1 MSTTAA
7 SGMKH
12 LTLRRATETA
22 LTNEQ
27 ITRQRVDRLEG
38 HVKALAIAG
47 NTTFGRV
54 NVLENTL
61 IYRGFWGRLR
71 WLLLGR

>member
-12 LTLRRATETA
+12 LTLRRTAEAA

-27 ITRQRVDRLEG
+27 ITRDRTAALERRTA
-38 HVKALAIAG
+38 ALAAQAAAHG
-47 NTTFGRV
+47 SLLN
-54 NVLENTL
+54 
-61 IYRGFWGRLR
+61 RGFWGRLR
-71 WLLLGR
+71 WLFLGR